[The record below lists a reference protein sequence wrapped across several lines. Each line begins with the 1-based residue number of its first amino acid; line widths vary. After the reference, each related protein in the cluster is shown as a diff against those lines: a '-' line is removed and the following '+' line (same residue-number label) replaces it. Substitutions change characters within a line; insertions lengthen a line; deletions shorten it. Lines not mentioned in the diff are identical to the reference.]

1 MLSVDHLVKNYRDP
15 EGGTVPILQVDRF
28 AMKEADQ
35 VVLRGSSGCGKTTFL
50 NIIAGILAA
59 DSGTVMFD
67 NTNISKL
74 SEGGRDRYR
83 AAKIGYVF
91 QTFNLLD
98 GFTALENVRL
108 GMSFGRRH
116 HDIDR
121 AKSLLERVGL
131 SNRMQ
136 HRPKQL
142 SVGQQQ
148 RVSVARALANK
159 PRLLLADEP
168 TANVDPKNQQ
178 VIIDLMRSVC
188 EEERVAL
195 LLVTHSEELSS
206 QFSNVIH
213 FEELNQVMKQ
223 SQETEATV

>member
-1 MLSVDHLVKNYRDP
+1 MLTVEDLIKNYRDP
-15 EGGTVPILQVDRF
+15 DGNLVPILNVPRF
-28 AMKEADQ
+28 SLAAGDQ

-50 NIIAGILAA
+50 NILAGILAP
-59 DSGTVMFD
+59 DSGSVVFD
-67 NTNISKL
+67 SVNICGL

-108 GMSFGRRH
+108 GMSFGRKSL
-116 HDIDR
+116 DPNR

-131 SNRMQ
+131 GDRLN

-168 TANVDPKNQQ
+168 TANVDPANQQ

-188 EEERVAL
+188 KEEGVAL
-195 LLVTHSEELSS
+195 LLVTHSEEVSS
-206 QFSNVIH
+206 QFSNVVF
-213 FEELNQVMKQ
+213 FEQLNQVTSKTAVGVA
-223 SQETEATV
+223 S